1 MVSEDLERVVAL
13 LPKSDLQA
21 LDRAAETEGLSRSAL
36 LRTIVKRY
44 LREREK

>member
-1 MVSEDLERVVAL
+1 MSNNFSFMMPITKRG
-13 LPKSDLQA
+13 A
-21 LDRAAETEGLSRSAL
+21 LDKAAEAEGLSRSAL

>member
-1 MVSEDLERVVAL
+1 MQ
-13 LPKSDLQA
+13 P
-21 LDRAAETEGLSRSAL
+21 LDKAAEAEGLPRSAL